1 MKKGHSIFTAL
12 LAFTVC
18 LQMQAA
24 SIVTVDMTELYNG
37 YYKTLEANEKIKGSV
52 KKAED
57 QTKTLLGEG
66 KALVD
71 EYNEILEMVENPALT
86 DEAKAKAEQD
96 AKAKITE
103 IEAKKAE
110 VSQFQTNMQRSLQQ
124 RQRTYRDL
132 FMDEIRGVVLE
143 VSKERNGDLVL
154 DSSGL
159 TATGVPAVVY
169 SDPSWDITDIVLE
182 RVNAD
187 APDDDE

>member
-71 EYNEILEMVENPALT
+71 EYNEILEMVEN
-86 DEAKAKAEQD
+86 QD
-96 AKAKITE
+96 
-103 IEAKKAE
+103 
-110 VSQFQTNMQRSLQQ
+110 R
-124 RQRTYRDL
+124 RDL
-132 FMDEIRGVVLE
+132 LYEDVLAMVPRVKDLEALLPGEGVEAPHEIVQDHPL
-143 VSKERNGDLVL
+143 
-154 DSSGL
+154 
-159 TATGVPAVVY
+159 
-169 SDPSWDITDIVLE
+169 
-182 RVNAD
+182 
-187 APDDDE
+187 